1 MKALLITV
9 AGTSSRFRESLGR
22 ECLKCIYYEN
32 SYEDSLLYRMI
43 SGNTEFDCYIIVGG
57 FRYEELAAFV
67 NKYLPENR
75 DRIVLVENRSY
86 EQYGSGYSLYVG
98 MKEAIRLDCD
108 ELVFAEGDLYVD
120 RAGFD
125 RVCSARNNVITYNRD
140 SILASKAVAFYFDE
154 QYGVHYIYDTGH
166 SALQIREPFL
176 GIFNSGQIWKF
187 YEKDRISE
195 AFHAVSERKWQ
206 GTNLVYI
213 QEYFGRLTD
222 REYEMIEFSTWI
234 NCNTVSDFR
243 KIKEQMSRI

>member
-43 SGNTEFDCYIIVGG
+43 SRNTEFDCYIIVGG
-57 FRYEELAAFV
+57 FRYAELEGFV
-67 NKYLPENR
+67 KRYLPEIR
-75 DRIVLVENRSY
+75 DRIVLVENPFY

-98 MKEAIRLDCD
+98 MKEAIRRECD

-125 RVCSARNNVITYNRD
+125 RVCGVRNNVITYNRD

-154 QYGVHYIYDTGH
+154 RYGIHYIYDTGH

-187 YEKDRISE
+187 YEKERMSE
-195 AFHAVSERKWQ
+195 AFYAIREPEWRD
-206 GTNLVYI
+206 TNLVYI
-213 QEYFGRLTD
+213 QEYFSRLMSC
-222 REYEMIEFSTWI
+222 EYEMIEFSTWI

-243 KIKEQMSRI
+243 KIEE